1 MTKNSV
7 LFILRRRHDFSV
19 EKHSEFGMSTGLF
32 NSAWYMH
39 EMMLNNGFDSNIAV
53 LPDNNGIDREVSKF
67 KPTHVII
74 EALWVVPS
82 KFAVLCKLH
91 PNVKWII
98 RLHSDTPFIANEG
111 IAMDWI
117 GDYLTYENVSIA
129 VNSPKIE
136 GELITFTGHKLGW
149 DFDYLSKKIIYLPN
163 YYPQNFKKKP
173 FNSDKDWIDVSCFGA
188 MRPMKNHLIQ
198 AFAAI
203 QFADYIGKKLRFHI
217 NVGRVEQR
225 GDTVLQNLKAL
236 FLHIHESGHELINHE
251 WMPRDKFLEVCQ
263 TMDIG
268 MQVSFSETFNIV
280 TADMITQGI
289 PIIGSPE
296 IPWLHPL
303 YSANPTNSEDIT
315 EKLIWTYLDTEKN
328 VLLNQDLLYTYT
340 NKTEKIWLKEL
351 KK

>member
-1 MTKNSV
+1 MAKNSV
-7 LFILRRRHDFSV
+7 LFILRRRHDFNT

-39 EMMLNNGFDSNIAV
+39 EMLEKNGVDSKIVV
-53 LPDNNGIDREVSKF
+53 LPDNNGIDREVSQF

-82 KFAVLCKLH
+82 KFAVLKKLH

-111 IAMDWI
+111 MAFDWI
-117 GDYLTYENVSIA
+117 GDYLDYSNVSIA
-129 VNSPKIE
+129 VNSPRIE
-136 GELITFTGHKLGW
+136 TELLTFAGNKLNW
-149 DFDYLSKKIIYLPN
+149 DSDSMEDKVIYLPN
-163 YYPQNFKKKP
+163 YYPQMYKKKP
-173 FNSDKDWIDVSCFGA
+173 FDKDKEYVDVSCFGA

-198 AFAAI
+198 AIAAI

-225 GDTVLQNLKAL
+225 GDTVLQNLKSL
-236 FLHIHESGHELINHE
+236 FLHIHNSGHQLINHE
-251 WMPRDKFLEVCQ
+251 WMPRDKFLEICK

-268 MQVSFSETFNIV
+268 MQTSFSETFNIV
-280 TADMITQGI
+280 SADMITQGV
-289 PIIGSPE
+289 PIMGSSE

-303 YSANPTNSEDIT
+303 YSANPTDSEDMAL
-315 EKLIWTYLDTEKN
+315 KLIWTYLYPDKN
-328 VLLNQDLLYTYT
+328 VLLNQELLYTYT
-340 NKTEKIWLKEL
+340 NKTEQIWLNYFKN
-351 KK
+351 